1 MNYRLDANPDV
12 EPSLAE
18 MALTALN
25 ILEKNSNGYFLLIEG
40 EIFIY
45 FFLYK
50 RLFFIDYQSF
60 LSLMYGKKII
70 NFRLIFNCLSR
81 RL

>member
-40 EIFIY
+40 EIFFYITDCVSY
-45 FFLYK
+45 
-50 RLFFIDYQSF
+50 RINHF
-60 LSLMYGKKII
+60 LSVIIWKK
-70 NFRLIFNCLSR
+70 RQLILD
-81 RL
+81 

>member
-18 MALTALN
+18 MALTALK

-40 EIFIY
+40 ER
-45 FFLYK
+45 FLVNFYN

-60 LSLMYGKKII
+60 LSLIEK
-70 NFRLIFNCLSR
+70 R
-81 RL
+81 